1 VRIISIFALILS
13 LAACQQAADDTATSK
28 EVDKKVTASETNKNQ
43 SAAEVVE
50 KTKESNEKVE
60 SAETKDFSLLTEQP
74 YDIVESDEACTAP
87 VVIEFFAYQCPHCY
101 KLEKFADAWKKKNA
115 GKVQFRSVPTD
126 LGRKEFSSFMIVH
139 HSAEKLGLLDSAIPA
154 LFNRLH
160 EQKKAFASLDE
171 AVDFLVSLGASEQD
185 AKKAIEDQEAVKTA
199 IDESFRLLSKY
210 KITGVPAILVNHRYK
225 FDVTKAGGY
234 DKVFE
239 VVEETL
245 KLPSGC
251 SDK

>member
-1 VRIISIFALILS
+1 MRIISIFTLILS
-13 LAACQQAADDTATSK
+13 LSACQQATDDTATSK
-28 EVDKKVTASETNKNQ
+28 KVDKKVTASEINKNQ
-43 SAAEVVE
+43 SATEVVTKTE
-50 KTKESNEKVE
+50 KSNAKADSTE
-60 SAETKDFSLLTEQP
+60 AKDFSLLTEQP
-74 YDIVESDEACTAP
+74 YDIIESDEACTAP
-87 VVIEFFAYQCPHCY
+87 IVIEFFAYQCPHCY
-101 KLEKFADAWKKKNA
+101 KLEKFVDAWKKQNT

-126 LGRKEFSSFMIVH
+126 LGRKEFSSFLIVH

-171 AVDFLVSLGASEQD
+171 AVSFLISLGASEQD
-185 AKKAIEDQEAVKTA
+185 AKKTIEDQEAIKAA
-199 IDESFRLLSKY
+199 IGEDFRLLSKY
-210 KITGVPAILVNHRYK
+210 QVTGVPAILVNHRYK

-251 SDK
+251 TGK